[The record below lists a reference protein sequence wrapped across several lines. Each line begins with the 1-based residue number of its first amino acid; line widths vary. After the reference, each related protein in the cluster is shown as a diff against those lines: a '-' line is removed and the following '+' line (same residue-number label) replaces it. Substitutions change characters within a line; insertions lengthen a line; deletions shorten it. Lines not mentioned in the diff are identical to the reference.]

1 MRTPRILGTLL
12 AATTLVAGLAAAPAQ
27 AEAPQPPLPVTYS
40 FLLPAVIAG
49 LGLDAD
55 PPGAND
61 WTCEPSAE
69 HPNPVVLVHGLTGSK
84 ATNWQTYAPLLANE
98 GYCVFALTYGQVKN
112 VVSPP
117 YDQVFGGFG
126 PIEESA
132 EQLSVFVDE
141 VLAATGAE
149 KVDILGHSEGTLMPN
164 YYAKFLDGAPKIDK
178 YVSIAPLWNGTDP
191 AGLATLSLIGTPFG
205 VTPVINAALQPLF
218 AAGPQLLTGSP
229 FIEKMRSN
237 GGPAVPGI
245 TYTNI
250 VTRLDEL
257 VIPFTSGIDPAMT
270 NHIVQDYC
278 ALDLSEHFQI
288 VADPVAAALVLN
300 ALDPA
305 NPRPVPCQLVLPF
318 VGNVL

>member
-1 MRTPRILGTLL
+1 MRTPRILGTVL
-12 AATTLVAGLAAAPAQ
+12 AAMALVAGLGAAPAQ
-27 AEAPQPPLPVTYS
+27 AAAPKPPLPVTYS
-40 FLLPAVIAG
+40 FLLPAVVAG

-55 PPGAND
+55 PPGANN
-61 WTCEPSAE
+61 WSCKPSAT
-69 HPNPVVLVHGLTGSK
+69 HPNPVVLVHGLTGNK

-98 GYCVFALTYGQVKN
+98 GYCVFALTYGQTTLA
-112 VVSPP
+112 PAP
-117 YDQVFGGFG
+117 YNQVFGGLG
-126 PIEESA
+126 PIEQSA
-132 EQLSVFVDE
+132 AQLATFVDR
-141 VLAATGAE
+141 VLAATGAS
-149 KVDILGHSEGTLMPN
+149 KVDIVGHSEGTVMPN
-164 YYAKFLDGAPKIDK
+164 YYAKFLSGATKIDK

-191 AGLATLSLIGTPFG
+191 AGLATLSLLGTPFG
-205 VTPVINAALQPLF
+205 VTPVINAALQPF
-218 AAGPQLLTGSP
+218 IASGPQLLTGSP
-229 FIEKMRSN
+229 FMTKLRSG

-257 VIPFTSGIDPAMT
+257 VIPYTSGLEPGMT
-270 NHIVQDYC
+270 NYIVQDYC

-305 NPRPVPCQLVLPF
+305 HPRRVPCQLVLPF

>member
-98 GYCVFALTYGQVKN
+98 GYCVYALTYGQVQN

-132 EQLSVFVDE
+132 AQLSTFVDQ
-141 VLAATGAE
+141 VLASTGAS
-149 KVDILGHSEGTLMPN
+149 KVDIVGHSEGTLMPN
-164 YYAKFLDGAPKIDK
+164 YYAKFLDGADKIDK
-178 YVSIAPLWNGTDP
+178 YVSIAPLWHGTDP

-218 AAGPQLLTGSP
+218 ASGPQLLAGSP
-229 FIEKMRSN
+229 FIEKMRSG

-257 VIPFTSGIDPAMT
+257 VIPYTSGIEPGMT
-270 NHIVQDYC
+270 NLIVQDYC
-278 ALDLSEHFQI
+278 GLDLSEHFQI